1 MTNEEHVRIIEIVV
15 QAANKRVPV
24 IAGTGSNSTR
34 ETIEMSEAAKRVGAD
49 GLLLVTPYYNRP
61 GQEHLYR
68 HFKAVMEAVPL
79 PAILYNVPGRT
90 ACDALPETIARLTE
104 MRQLVGVK
112 EATGSALRAAQ
123 IIARVGD
130 RLAVLSGDDA
140 TTFPLLALG
149 ARGVI
154 SVVSNVAPALM
165 SAMCDAAATGD
176 WKKARELHYKLL
188 PLGEGLFVEANPIP
202 VKAALAMM
210 GQDRRGDPAAALPA
224 GGTIPRQAARAAR
237 RARTGVAMA
246 RPVRIAVLGADGRMG
261 RALTRAVLA
270 AGPRAELTA
279 ATERPGQ
286 PAVGKD
292 AGLVAG
298 AEATGIAITEELPG
312 RGVADIWID
321 FTSANVTESVATTA
335 ASLGVGLVV
344 GTTGLGTHARAALGV
359 AATRIPVVYAA
370 NYSVGINVMLRL
382 IADAARALGPDYD
395 IEIVE
400 AHHRAKRDAPS
411 GTALTLAD
419 TLASA
424 SGRDLAA
431 AARYARHGDI
441 GARSHNEI
449 GIQTL
454 RGGDVVGDHTVMFLG
469 NGDRLEITHRAST
482 RDTFAVGAVRAALW
496 LPGCQPGLYDM
507 RNVLGLGL

>member
-1 MTNEEHVRIIEIVV
+1 V
-15 QAANKRVPV
+15 
-24 IAGTGSNSTR
+24 
-34 ETIEMSEAAKRVGAD
+34 
-49 GLLLVTPYYNRP
+49 
-61 GQEHLYR
+61 
-68 HFKAVMEAVPL
+68 
-79 PAILYNVPGRT
+79 
-90 ACDALPETIARLTE
+90 
-104 MRQLVGVK
+104 
-112 EATGSALRAAQ
+112 
-123 IIARVGD
+123 
-130 RLAVLSGDDA
+130 
-140 TTFPLLALG
+140 
-149 ARGVI
+149 
-154 SVVSNVAPALM
+154 
-165 SAMCDAAATGD
+165 
-176 WKKARELHYKLL
+176 
-188 PLGEGLFVEANPIP
+188 
-202 VKAALAMM
+202 
-210 GQDRRGDPAAALPA
+210 
-224 GGTIPRQAARAAR
+224 
-237 RARTGVAMA
+237 A

-270 AGPRAELTA
+270 AGPRAELAA

-298 AEATGIAITEELPG
+298 AEATGIAIAEELPG
-312 RGVADIWID
+312 RGVADVWID

-370 NYSVGINVMLRL
+370 NYSVGINVMLKL

-419 TLASA
+419 ALAAA
-424 SGRDLAA
+424 SGRDLTA

-496 LPGCQPGLYDM
+496 LIGCQPGLYDM